1 MQVGYNLCPIVGHII
16 GVILSTNINK
26 TEYARLVN
34 LAGRAAIF
42 AASLLI
48 IVKLVA
54 WVMTGSASI
63 LATLTDSLMDVT
75 TSIINLLA
83 IKVALQPADDDH
95 RFGHGKAESLA
106 GLAQAAFISGTS
118 VYLMFNGISALVNGA
133 QIKATNV
140 GIAVMIFSVIITC
153 LLVALQVYIVKK
165 TGSMAIRADSL
176 HYRTDIAMNGAVLLA
191 LILAGLGWHWA
202 DGVFAIAVSFYILYG
217 AWQIGHLSIDA
228 LMDKQLPKSDAEKI
242 LKIAYNVV
250 GVRGVHDLR
259 TRQSGSTK
267 FIQLHLELDDYQ
279 SLLEAH
285 KKADLVERALE
296 HDFPHADILI
306 HLDPLS
312 AVEEEKFHD
321 KLQFD
326 TSPDNYIKD
335 NI

>member
-1 MQVGYNLCPIVGHII
+1 MSNNL
-16 GVILSTNINK
+16 NK

-48 IVKLVA
+48 VVKLIA
-54 WVMTGSASI
+54 WFMTGSASI

-75 TSIINLLA
+75 TSIINLFA
-83 IKVALQPADDDH
+83 IKIALQPADDNH

-106 GLAQAAFISGTS
+106 GLAQAAFISGTAM
-118 VYLMFNGISALVNGA
+118 YLMFNGISALVNGH
-133 QIKATNV
+133 QISASGV
-140 GIAVMIFSVIITC
+140 GIAVMIFSVIITV
-153 LLVALQVYIVKK
+153 LLVIFQTYIVKK

-202 DGVFAIAVSFYILYG
+202 DGVFAIAVSFYIIHG
-217 AWQIGHLSIDA
+217 AWQIGRLSIDA
-228 LMDKQLPKSDAEKI
+228 LMDKQLPESDEDKI
-242 LKIAYNVV
+242 LKIAYDVH

-259 TRQSGSTK
+259 TRQSGNTK
-267 FIQLHLELDDYQ
+267 FIQLHLELDDSQ

-285 KKADLVERALE
+285 KKADRVEDALE
-296 HDFPHADILI
+296 LAFPHTDILI

-312 AVEEEKFHD
+312 AVKKEKLND
-321 KLQFD
+321 KLQFE
-326 TSPDNYIKD
+326 TSPDNYIEGH
-335 NI
+335 I

>member
-1 MQVGYNLCPIVGHII
+1 MLQVLFLSKNL
-16 GVILSTNINK
+16 NK

-48 IVKLVA
+48 IVKLIA
-54 WVMTGSASI
+54 WIMTGSASI

-83 IKVALQPADDDH
+83 IKVSLQPADDDH

-118 VYLMFNGISALVNGA
+118 MYLMFNGISSLVNGH
-133 QIKATNV
+133 QISASDV
-140 GIAVMIFSVIITC
+140 GIAVMIFSVIITV
-153 LLVALQVYIVKK
+153 LLVVFQTYIVKK
-165 TGSMAIRADSL
+165 TGSMAIKADSL

-191 LILAGLGWHWA
+191 LVLAGLGWHWA
-202 DGVFAIAVSFYILYG
+202 DGVFAIAVSIYILHG
-217 AWQIGHLSIDA
+217 AWQIGRLAIDA
-228 LMDKQLPKSDAEKI
+228 LMDKQLPESDEEEI
-242 LKIAYNVV
+242 LKIAYHVD

-259 TRQSGSTK
+259 TRQSGNTK
-267 FIQLHLELDDYQ
+267 FIQLHLELDDNQ

-285 KKADLVERALE
+285 TKADLVEEALE
-296 HDFPHADILI
+296 LAFPHTDILI

-312 AVEEEKFHD
+312 VVEEEKLND
-321 KLQFD
+321 KLQFE
-326 TSPDNYIKD
+326 TSPEHYIEG

>member
-1 MQVGYNLCPIVGHII
+1 LSNNLQKEDYN
-16 GVILSTNINK
+16 
-26 TEYARLVN
+26 RLVN

-83 IKVALQPADDDH
+83 IKIALQPADDEH

-118 VYLMFNGISALVNGA
+118 VYLMFNGISALVNGRE
-133 QIKATNV
+133 INATNV
-140 GIAVMIFSVIITC
+140 GIGVMIFSVIVTI
-153 LLVALQVYIVKK
+153 LLVAFQTYIVKK

-191 LILAGLGWHWA
+191 LVLAGFGWHWA
-202 DGVFAIAVSFYILYG
+202 DGVFAIAVSFYISYG
-217 AWQIGHLSIDA
+217 AWQIGRMSIDA
-228 LMDKQLPKSDAEKI
+228 LMDRQLPKSDEEKI
-242 LKIAYNVV
+242 VKTAYHVK

-259 TRQSGSTK
+259 TRLSGNTK
-267 FIQLHLELDDYQ
+267 FIQLHLELDDNQ

-285 KKADLVERALE
+285 NKADQLEEALAS
-296 HDFPHADILI
+296 DFPHADILI

-312 AVEEEKFHD
+312 VVEEEKLND
-321 KLQFD
+321 KLQFE
-326 TSPDNYIKD
+326 TSPVTSDKD

>member
-1 MQVGYNLCPIVGHII
+1 MSKNLKKEEYN
-16 GVILSTNINK
+16 
-26 TEYARLVN
+26 RLVN

-83 IKVALQPADDDH
+83 IKIALQPADDEH

-118 VYLMFNGISALVNGA
+118 VYLMFNGISALVNGRELS
-133 QIKATNV
+133 ATNV
-140 GIAVMIFSVIITC
+140 GIGVMIFSVIVTI
-153 LLVALQVYIVKK
+153 LLVSFQSYIVKK
-165 TGSMAIRADSL
+165 TDSMAIRADSL

-191 LILAGLGWHWA
+191 LILAGYGWYWA
-202 DGVFAIAVSFYILYG
+202 DGVFAIAVSFYILHG
-217 AWQIGHLSIDA
+217 AWQIGRLSIDA
-228 LMDKQLPKSDAEKI
+228 LMDKQLPKSDEEKI
-242 LKIAYNVV
+242 VKTAYHIK

-259 TRQSGSTK
+259 TRLSGNTK
-267 FIQLHLELDDYQ
+267 FIQLHLELDDNQ

-285 KKADLVERALE
+285 TKADLLEEALE
-296 HDFPHADILI
+296 SDFPHADILI

-312 AVEEEKFHD
+312 IVEEEKLND
-321 KLQFD
+321 KLQFE
-326 TSPDNYIKD
+326 TSPVTSDKD

>member
-1 MQVGYNLCPIVGHII
+1 MFFLSKNLTKKEYN
-16 GVILSTNINK
+16 
-26 TEYARLVN
+26 RLVN

-83 IKVALQPADDDH
+83 IKIALQPADDEH

-118 VYLMFNGISALVNGA
+118 VYLMFNGISALVNGH
-133 QIKATNV
+133 QISATNV
-140 GIAVMIFSVIITC
+140 GIGVMIFSVIVTI
-153 LLVALQVYIVKK
+153 LLVAFQTYIVKK
-165 TGSMAIRADSL
+165 TDSMAIRADSL

-191 LILAGLGWHWA
+191 LILAGYGWYWA
-202 DGVFAIAVSFYILYG
+202 DGVFAIAVSVYILYG
-217 AWQIGHLSIDA
+217 AWQIGRLSIDA
-228 LMDKQLPKSDAEKI
+228 LMDKQLPKSDEEKI
-242 LKIAYNVV
+242 VKTAYHIK

-259 TRQSGSTK
+259 TRLSGNTK
-267 FIQLHLELDDYQ
+267 FIQLHLELDDNQ

-285 KKADLVERALE
+285 NKADQLEEALE
-296 HDFPHADILI
+296 SDFPRADILI

-312 AVEEEKFHD
+312 IVEEEKLND
-321 KLQFD
+321 KVQFE
-326 TSPDNYIKD
+326 TSPLTSDKD